1 MVVPSALQTIQGVVC
16 MEIHYFVNCS
26 VLSQDV
32 SRDHCSEIQKVFSQ
46 SIQALWSLHL
56 LSCKAAATGQT
67 VSAEAKGTLL
77 SMAVLILG
85 RV

>member
-1 MVVPSALQTIQGVVC
+1 MSAETT
-16 MEIHYFVNCS
+16 
-26 VLSQDV
+26 VLKY
-32 SRDHCSEIQKVFSQ
+32 RKFSQ

-67 VSAEAKGTLL
+67 GSAEAKGTLL